1 MEKEI
6 GRITET
12 ISSNKPIKEDFVR
25 AVMMHCDCNTVFSRR
40 LYSGG
45 VSHKHGDSYADVC

>member
-1 MEKEI
+1 MEKET